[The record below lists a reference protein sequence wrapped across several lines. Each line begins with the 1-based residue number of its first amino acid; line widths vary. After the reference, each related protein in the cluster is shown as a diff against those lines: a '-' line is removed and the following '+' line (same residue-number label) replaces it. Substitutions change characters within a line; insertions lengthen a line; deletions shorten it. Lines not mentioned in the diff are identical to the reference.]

1 MKVRNKIYCVVQ
13 LYYLPVRD
21 SESVMIE
28 NLYVEL
34 CSVLKRKAVGLLC
47 QIMCLAQFPGVFL
60 RNASNGAT
68 NWALIYI
75 LLSVMYI
82 ADWNVRAMLLD

>member
-1 MKVRNKIYCVVQ
+1 VKVRNKIYCVVQ

-34 CSVLKRKAVGLLC
+34 CSVLKRNAVGLLC
-47 QIMCLAQFPGVFL
+47 QIMYLAQFPGVFL
-60 RNASNGAT
+60 RNASIGAT
-68 NWALIYI
+68 N
-75 LLSVMYI
+75 
-82 ADWNVRAMLLD
+82 